1 MLETAPVSTFELVTL
16 WRPVLTCFA
25 IYQWTATFTKNHN
38 FAVFDVLC
46 RCKKCRLK
54 QNEIPLLRRHQK
66 QQNCDFCK
74 RCCSLIDRKT
84 RQNRSPKSDQ
94 FESAHRS
101 NFEHFRVKRID
112 VSNFVTLKIK
122 NPCFDNRTLCKK
134 SMVLKRFEKFCSDF
148 CIFEVVQVGAV
159 VLWKLLIWSKES
171 VRGDQTTGRQSHY
184 ILESVKIVY
193 VLRGTATFWYR
204 FGPLLGPPSFGEQKR
219 FEFRKK

>member
-1 MLETAPVSTFELVTL
+1 MPCIGA
-16 WRPVLTCFA
+16 RNAC
-25 IYQWTATFTKNHN
+25 WTTVKSPCWEDIKNSKI
-38 FAVFDVLC
+38 V
-46 RCKKCRLK
+46 
-54 QNEIPLLRRHQK
+54 I
-66 QQNCDFCK
+66 FCK
-74 RCCSLIDRKT
+74 RGCSLIDRET
-84 RQNRSPKSDQ
+84 CPNRSPKSDQ

-101 NFEHFRVKRID
+101 SFEHFGVKKID

-134 SMVLKRFEKFCSDF
+134 SMVFERFEKICPDF

-204 FGPLLGPPSFGEQKR
+204 FGPLLGPPSLEQEKR
-219 FEFRKK
+219 FAFYKKINLKRLHR